1 MGRKGWLP
9 SALALGVLLI
19 GSATAEVRNGS
30 AAAPRVGAPLRHKH
44 VGGHAKWCAL
54 HFLEREYRLGIE
66 DCDEALVE
74 DPTDADSYSNRGGA
88 YLMINEPDRAILD
101 FETAIRLKPGDVLL
115 HYNLAGARMQKR
127 EYEKALASYSEAI
140 RLNPG
145 LGPAYNNRGYALELL
160 GQREKAIADYRRA
173 LELAPALSDAIRKNL
188 RRLGAE

>member
-1 MGRKGWLP
+1 MGRKGRLL
-9 SALALGVLLI
+9 SALPLGVLLI
-19 GSATAEVRNGS
+19 GAAIAEVGNAP
-30 AAAPRVGAPLRHKH
+30 AAAPRVGAPLRHDH
-44 VGGHAKWCAL
+44 VGGHAMWCAL
-54 HFLEREYRLGIE
+54 HFVKREYRQAIE

-74 DPTDADSYSNRGGA
+74 DPMDADSYSNRGGA
-88 YLMINEPDRAILD
+88 YVMINEPDRAIMD

-115 HYNLAGARMQKR
+115 HYNLAGAQMRKG
-127 EYEKALASYSEAI
+127 EHAKALSSYNEAI

-160 GQREKAIADYRRA
+160 GEREKAIVDYRRA